1 MIENNTDTVSISN
14 LVEDYG
20 RLVSSICRRMIQD
33 EETARD
39 AAQEAWLEIT
49 KSLHS
54 FRGGSKISTWIYTI
68 TYRAVMHY
76 AKKEKVYSAKYVRDY
91 FSQEEIKLPCSQDLD
106 KRLWVKQMCDKCLT
120 GVLYCLNHKSRMAY
134 ILRDIARLSYEEIA
148 DVLEHSPVSVRQ
160 MISRSRKKLQ
170 NFLKD
175 ECILHNTKGKCSC
188 RMRKWV
194 IEIDLVREYQ
204 ELTQS
209 IAEVNVFRETEEII
223 SRVNYWRQF
232 LYMD

>member
-1 MIENNTDTVSISN
+1 MVENNKNTVSIAN
-14 LVEDYG
+14 LAEDYG

-39 AAQEAWLEIT
+39 VAQEAWLEIT
-49 KSLHS
+49 KSLPS

-68 TYRAVMHY
+68 TYRTVMHY
-76 AKKEKVYSAKYVRDY
+76 AKKERVYSAKYVGDY
-91 FSQEEIKLPCSQDLD
+91 FRQEEIKLPNSQDLD
-106 KRLWVKQMCDKCLT
+106 KKLWVKQMCDKCLT
-120 GVLYCLNHKSRMAY
+120 GVLSCLNHESRMAY
-134 ILRDIARLSYEEIA
+134 IMRDVARLSYEEIA
-148 DVLEHSPVSVRQ
+148 EVMEHSSASVRQ
-160 MISRSRKKLQ
+160 MISRSRKKLR

-175 ECILHNTKGKCSC
+175 ECVLHNAKGKCSC

-194 IEIDLVREYQ
+194 LEVDLVREYQ

-209 IAEVNVFRETEEII
+209 LSEVNVFRDTEEII

-232 LYMD
+232 LEME